1 MILKFFKWQWN
12 YPVKGDWSLAVK
24 KDLSD
29 FEIESDFD
37 WIKSKSRGWFKK
49 YVNEKTRVYT
59 FKFLTKIQ
67 NTHSKLKNICYQ
79 DFKLQSYFFNE
90 NLDIKTIRNVFKFR
104 TRMLEFGQNFKGYRL
119 EVPCPLG
126 CLNSNDCQTH
136 LFSCEKVVNNIQFTP
151 ANEYVQLYKEEIP
164 TEICN
169 TLTKLLNI
177 RCQLLSEIFV
187 C

>member
-104 TRMLEFGQNFKGYRL
+104 TRMLEFG
-119 EVPCPLG
+119 
-126 CLNSNDCQTH
+126 
-136 LFSCEKVVNNIQFTP
+136 
-151 ANEYVQLYKEEIP
+151 
-164 TEICN
+164 
-169 TLTKLLNI
+169 
-177 RCQLLSEIFV
+177 
-187 C
+187 